1 MGVTRA
7 LPAGLLALC
16 VAAPLPLRAQSI
28 RATGIST
35 MQYVRIR
42 PVIEDSVAIGEV
54 TGDGLLR
61 TAPGGEL
68 VRCSDG
74 DTWCRFLRSSGQ
86 VAITPLVQDI
96 SLSAWGLGRGI
107 RLFARLRFRG
117 SLGGN
122 EELWPRAD
130 DPFDALVAY
139 LEWERGRLRLR
150 GGRQYLTSGLGYYNY
165 DGVSARY
172 RPRADLALEAFAG
185 SSLVRGLNEPLTS
198 DALAAIE
205 PFAPDDRGLL
215 FGGRATYRPSARLA
229 LSGLYQREL
238 RSDRLALYSE
248 RAALDGTFRTG
259 PLSLAGSLE
268 ANLPG
273 RVINDARLR
282 ADLRIRPDFGAGL
295 RARWYEPYF
304 ELWTIWGAFSPVGF
318 GEAGGSVW
326 WRPAGRPF
334 EVTLDAAHRRY
345 SDTGASDVFG
355 LYESSGWNLSA
366 TGSVRGRQNWLVQAS
381 YHLDLGFGAARSE
394 ANVRVQRDLGD
405 GNHLGVSGLAF
416 ERLYEF
422 RVSEG
427 TVFGLGIDGAWKLS
441 ARNRLGGSLSA
452 YRHRVPEG
460 VPSMNWGQT
469 RGSIYV
475 EWTLGPEPGL
485 TSPVTRGGGER

>member
-1 MGVTRA
+1 MRGVP
-7 LPAGLLALC
+7 LFVLALL
-16 VAAPLPLRAQSI
+16 VAGIAPLRAQSI

-42 PVIEDSVAIGEV
+42 PVAEDSVAIGYV

-74 DTWCRFLRSSGQ
+74 EKWCRYLRSSGE
-86 VAITPLVQDI
+86 VSIMPLVQDI

-107 RLFARLRFRG
+107 RAFARLRLRG

-139 LEWERGRLRLR
+139 LEWERGRLRFR

-172 RPRADLALEAFAG
+172 RPRPDLALEAFAG

-198 DALAAIE
+198 DALAAVE

-215 FGGRATYRPSARLA
+215 FGGQFTYRPSARLSLA
-229 LSGLYQREL
+229 GLYQREL

-248 RAALDGTFRTG
+248 RAALDGTLRTG
-259 PLSLAGSLE
+259 RLALAGSFE

-282 ADLRIRPDFGAGL
+282 ADLRIRPDLGAGL

-326 WRPAGRPF
+326 WRPAGRTF
-334 EVTLDAAHRRY
+334 QFTVDAAHRRY
-345 SDTGASDVFG
+345 ADTNTSDIFG
-355 LYESSGWNLSA
+355 LYESSGWNVSA
-366 TGSVRGRQNWLVQAS
+366 TGSVRERQNWLVQAS

-394 ANVRVQRDLGD
+394 ANVRVQRDLGE
-405 GNHLGVSGLAF
+405 GNFLAVSGIGF

-441 ARNRLGGSLSA
+441 PRNRLGGSFSA
-452 YRHRVPEG
+452 YRHRVPSG
-460 VPSMNWGQT
+460 VPSMDWSQT
-469 RGSIYV
+469 RGSIFL

-485 TSPVTRGGGER
+485 TSPVTRAGGGE